1 MSGRS
6 SGPKGD
12 PRRPGVAVASS
23 GDLRA
28 GAPRLLGAL
37 TYAVGLLDLSTG
49 LVRVWR
55 PRLHT
60 LTNVIPG
67 AITVSFA
74 ASILTGVLLLA
85 LGHGLRRRK
94 RRAWRTV
101 VTLLALSSISS
112 LLRLEILP
120 TLVSASLL
128 VTLVVRR
135 DDFRALGDPTTRWRA
150 VRVFGQLVVAD
161 LVVGLALVYS
171 ARRAIAGGT
180 PTLSDALGE
189 VGAGLFGLD
198 GPLSFVN
205 DRIADVVGTAIA
217 GLGLLT
223 GLATAYMALRT
234 PEPRPALTPDDEDRL
249 RRLLADSGD
258 SLGYFSLR
266 SDKSVIWSPSGRTA
280 IAYRVVNGVMLATG
294 DPMGPPDAW
303 PDAMEAFL
311 AEARAHAWTPAV
323 LGCSEVGGLAWAKID
338 DLSAMELGDEAI
350 LEVADFSLDG
360 RAMRNVRQMVSRI
373 RRAGYET
380 QVARVA
386 DVPESVRSVVLGD
399 AQAWRNSET
408 ERGFSMALGRV
419 ADPRDPDA
427 VLVTAWE
434 GGRVRGLLQFV
445 PWGSDGMSLDLMR
458 RDGEAAPGINELLIT
473 AAMAAAPGLGVRR
486 VSLNFAAFRAVFERG
501 ERLGAGPLL
510 RARRSVLILASR
522 WFQIESLYRFNAK
535 FHPDWSSRFLVYPG
549 PADLPRV
556 SIAALQAEAYLVR
569 PTWRRLREG
578 QA

>member
-1 MSGRS
+1 M
-6 SGPKGD
+6 
-12 PRRPGVAVASS
+12 
-23 GDLRA
+23 
-28 GAPRLLGAL
+28 

-49 LVRVWR
+49 IVRVWR
-55 PRLHT
+55 PRLHAIT
-60 LTNVIPG
+60 EVVPG
-67 AITVSFA
+67 AITASFA
-74 ASILTGVLLLA
+74 ASIMTGVLLLA

-101 VTLLALSSISS
+101 VALLAVSSISS

-120 TLVSASLL
+120 VLVASALL

-150 VRVFGQLVVAD
+150 VRVFGQLVVVD
-161 LVVGLALVYS
+161 FVVGLALVYS
-171 ARRAIAGGT
+171 ARRTLVGGT
-180 PTLSDALGE
+180 PWLWDALAE

-198 GPLSFVN
+198 GPLSFTNERV
-205 DRIADVVGTAIA
+205 ADGVGTAIA

-223 GLATAYMALRT
+223 GLVTAYLALRT
-234 PEPRPALTPDDEDRL
+234 PEPRPAITPEDDARL
-249 RRLLADSGD
+249 RLLLADSAD

-266 SDKSVIWSPSGRTA
+266 SDKSVVWSASGRAA

-294 DPMGPPDAW
+294 DPIGPAEAW
-303 PDAMEAFL
+303 PGAMQAFL
-311 AEARAHAWTPAV
+311 AEAGAHAWTPAV
-323 LGCSEVGGLAWAKID
+323 LGCSEVGGLAWAKTA
-338 DLSAMELGDEAI
+338 DLSAVELGDEAV

-360 RAMRNVRQMVSRI
+360 RSMRNVRQMVSRI

-399 AQAWRNSET
+399 AQAWRSSET

-419 ADPRDPDA
+419 ADPRDPAA

-458 RDGEAAPGINELLIT
+458 RDADAAPGINELLIT
-473 AAMAAAPGLGVRR
+473 AAMLAAPGLGVRQ

-535 FHPDWSSRFLVYPG
+535 FHPDWRSRFLVYPG

-556 SIAALQAEAYLVR
+556 GVAALEAEAYLVR
-569 PTWRRLREG
+569 PTLRRWREG
-578 QA
+578 RG